1 MEQSIKSATAF
12 AGSRRIASGD
22 LAQVA
27 LAVKAAVDREA
38 SVPVLVFDDE
48 TSRLVE
54 LDLRG
59 TPQEVVGRLS
69 AAPNPS
75 TPAAGAEPRGP
86 GRPKLG
92 VIAREITLLPRH
104 WQWLGAQPGGASVA
118 LRKLVD
124 EARRVNDGRDR
135 IRRAREITYRFMS
148 AMAGDYAGYEEAI
161 RGLFAGNRPR
171 FRDSI
176 GSWPADVRTHID
188 ALSTSA
194 WDD

>member
-1 MEQSIKSATAF
+1 MEQSIKRATAF
-12 AGSRRIASGD
+12 AGNRRIASGD
-22 LAQVA
+22 LARVA

-69 AAPNPS
+69 AVRDPS

-92 VIAREITLLPRH
+92 VIAREVTLLPRH

-161 RGLFAGNRPR
+161 RDLFAGNRSR
-171 FRDSI
+171 FRNSI

-188 ALSTSA
+188 TLSTSA

>member
-1 MEQSIKSATAF
+1 MKQSIKSATAF
-12 AGSRRIASGD
+12 AGSRCIASGD

-27 LAVKAAVDREA
+27 LAVKAAVDRDD

-59 TPQEVVGRLS
+59 TPQEVAARLT
-69 AAPNPS
+69 AARDQSRPV
-75 TPAAGAEPRGP
+75 AAAEPRGP

-92 VIAREITLLPRH
+92 VIAREVTLLPRH

-124 EARRVNDGRDR
+124 EARRVNDSRDR
-135 IRRAREITYRFMS
+135 VRHVREITYRFMS
-148 AMAGDYAGYEEAI
+148 AMAGDYPGYEEAT
-161 RGLFAGNRPR
+161 RALFAGNRSR
-171 FRDSI
+171 FQDSI

-188 ALSTSA
+188 TLSTAA
-194 WDD
+194 WAG